1 MTAQKPIRVLIV
13 DDEPLAR
20 ERVRSLLMKEEA
32 IEIVGEAGDG
42 KSALALIASKQPDL
56 LFLDVQMPVMTG
68 FDVIQAMPEETRPVV
83 IFVTAY
89 DQYAISAFEV
99 HALDYLLKPFDAER
113 FAASVDRARQY
124 IQKGRLH
131 ELQARI
137 AGLLS
142 QLPSGGAKAPER
154 LMIKESGRVHFLAIA
169 DIDWIEADGN
179 YVSIHTGKETHLM
192 RATMKEME
200 EKLDTAT
207 FRRIHRNCIVNAAR
221 IKELKTWFNGEYV
234 AVLDS
239 GKELAVSRRFRKNL
253 DAML

>member
-1 MTAQKPIRVLIV
+1 MTAPKSIRVLIV

-20 ERVRSLLMKEEA
+20 ERVRSLLVQEA
-32 IEIVGEAGDG
+32 GIEIVGEAGDG
-42 KSALALIASKQPDL
+42 KSALALIAQKLPDL
-56 LFLDVQMPVMTG
+56 IFLDVQMPVMSG
-68 FDVIQAMPEETRPVV
+68 FDVVQAMPEETRPVV

-99 HALDYLLKPFDAER
+99 HALDYLLKPFDTER
-113 FAASVDRARQY
+113 FAASVARARQY
-124 IQKGRLH
+124 LEKGRLF
-131 ELQARI
+131 ELQTRI

-142 QLPSGGAKAPER
+142 QLPTGVKTPER

-179 YVSIHTGKETHLM
+179 YVSIHAGKETHLM

-200 EKLDTAT
+200 EKLDTGT
-207 FRRIHRNCIVNAAR
+207 FRRIHRNCIVNSTR

-234 AVLDS
+234 AVLES